1 MTCSFHILSSVLV
14 LFLHISKSSMLNMI
28 TQQEKERYG
37 NPTLPATFS
46 PASPVALLVIQLVRN
61 LPAMQET
68 QVQFPGLEDL
78 LENGMATHSSILGHG
93 EPHGQRL
100 ASYSP
105 WGHKES
111 DTTK

>member
-14 LFLHISKSSMLNMI
+14 LFLHISQSPTLNMI

-46 PASPVALLVIQLVRN
+46 PASPVALLVIQLVKN

-68 QVQFPGLEDL
+68 QVQFLGRED

-100 ASYSP
+100 AGYSP
-105 WGHKES
+105 WGHRVRHN
-111 DTTK
+111 